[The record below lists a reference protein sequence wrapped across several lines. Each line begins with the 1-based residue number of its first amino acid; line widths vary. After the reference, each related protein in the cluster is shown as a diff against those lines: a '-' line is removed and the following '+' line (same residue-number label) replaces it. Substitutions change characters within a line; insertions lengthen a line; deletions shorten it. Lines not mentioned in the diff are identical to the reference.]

1 MTDTSDIANPV
12 EKALNKYKNHP
23 SILKIKSCI
32 PNTQLFEFQRATV
45 EELQLGIHALK
56 VGKSVPKEGLPTKFI
71 KDHAKTLAPI
81 LTKIFNNEV
90 IDKRK
95 FSSKLKLADITA
107 IHKALDKIYTKNYRP
122 VSILPVISK
131 IFEKILNKQMYQ
143 YVDSF
148 LSKYVG
154 GYRKKFC
161 TEYTLV
167 SMIEKWKDKLDKGG
181 FAGGILMDLSKAFD
195 TINHELLIAKL
206 EAYGFGKNALAILQ
220 DYLSNRWQRTR
231 VGTKYSPWVK
241 LLKGVPQ
248 GSILGP
254 ILFNIYI

>member
-1 MTDTSDIANPV
+1 
-12 EKALNKYKNHP
+12 
-23 SILKIKSCI
+23 
-32 PNTQLFEFQRATV
+32 
-45 EELQLGIHALK
+45 
-56 VGKSVPKEGLPTKFI
+56 
-71 KDHAKTLAPI
+71 
-81 LTKIFNNEV
+81 
-90 IDKRK
+90 
-95 FSSKLKLADITA
+95 
-107 IHKALDKIYTKNYRP
+107 
-122 VSILPVISK
+122 
-131 IFEKILNKQMYQ
+131 MYH

-206 EAYGFGKNALAILQ
+206 EAYGFGKNSLAILQ

-231 VGTKYSPWVK
+231 VGTKYSSWVK
-241 LLKGVPQ
+241 LSIGVPQ

-254 ILFNIYI
+254 ILFNVYLNDLFYIFVNSEVCNLADDTTHFVCEMELDILLQKLEAEGYSVIEWFKNNYMQLNQGKCHFLLTGCEEG